1 MGYFVKKV
9 KGTTQNKTVKLSA
22 PPVINIDTEKKDSLV
37 EETVSVPERIH
48 IKRGITTATEPTI
61 KKGAVAEKTPE
72 KIVLKKGK
80 QSGRNLTELYKVIND
95 KKNLD
100 IDAILSMSKNIDH
113 ELNKRNINRSFID
126 LLNFKKFIEDKSIIL
141 VANSSDLL
149 ENKNGSLIDSYD
161 IVVRFNSFKID
172 EPHTGVKTTI
182 HASVYLQD
190 INLDYFVPIRF
201 IISIMFKNWV
211 NKIESL
217 DKFKQSFLLKYNHHN
232 EIQGQKTTSAPPT
245 TGFVML
251 TLLLK
256 LGGFKKLD
264 LIGFNFY
271 ETGISSILRTNEGFA
286 LDISTVHDYAFEKDI
301 IMKNASNYDKKNNI
315 ITFYDNSAV

>member
-22 PPVINIDTEKKDSLV
+22 PPTINIDTEKKDSLV
-37 EETVSVPERIH
+37 EEKVSVPERIH
-48 IKRGITTATEPTI
+48 IKRGVTMASEPTI
-61 KKGAVAEKTPE
+61 KKGSVIEKVFE
-72 KIVLKKGK
+72 KKDVKKG
-80 QSGRNLTELYKVIND
+80 QQAGRNLTELYKAISD

-100 IDAILSMSKNIDH
+100 IDGITALSKHVDF
-113 ELNKRNINRSFID
+113 ELNRKNVNRSFMD
-126 LLNFKKFIEDKSIIL
+126 LLNFKKFIEDKTIIL

-172 EPHTGVKTTI
+172 EQYTGKKTTI
-182 HASVYLQD
+182 HASIYLQD

-201 IISIMFKNWV
+201 IVSILLKNWI
-211 NKIESL
+211 NKIQNI

-232 EIQGQKTTSAPPT
+232 EIQGQKTTGAPPT
-245 TGFVML
+245 TGFIML

-271 ETGISSILRTNEGFA
+271 ESGVNSILRTDEGIA
-286 LDISTVHDYAFEKDI
+286 LDISNVHDYDFEKEV
-301 IMKNASNYDKKNNI
+301 IMKSASSHDKKNNI
-315 ITFYDNSAV
+315 ITFYDNSTI